1 MLFITPLPVF
11 GRGAINDFIDY
22 LFTNPTAWIRNN
34 VLNSPSSFDGFYTDS
49 LNYALLLFFGLLIG
63 LILAF
68 LATRFFQKS
77 TKFLG
82 AAVSIALTYYLAW
95 VFLIY
100 GFSKI
105 LGIQFP
111 EISDEHILSEINPK
125 DKDLLFWTYMGMN
138 RSLVLILGFAEISIA
153 CLLFI
158 RKTRKLGLLLFTLT
172 MAQIVLINFSF
183 DISVQM
189 LSSLLFLIALVLSKE
204 AIIQIFAALFKEK
217 RVVSKLP
224 NIEMNKSLHHP
235 LKIMIIS
242 LLIISAL
249 YTSL

>member
-11 GRGAINDFIDY
+11 GRGAINNFIDY
-22 LFTNPTAWIRNN
+22 LFTTPTVWIRNN
-34 VLNSPSSFDGFYTDS
+34 ILNSPNSFDGFYTDS
-49 LNYALLLFFGLLIG
+49 LNYVLLLFFGLLIG
-63 LILAF
+63 LILVF

-111 EISDEHILSEINPK
+111 EISDEHILFEINPK
-125 DKDLLFWTYMGMN
+125 DNDLLFWTFMGMN
-138 RSLVLILGFAEISIA
+138 RSLVLILGFAEITIA

-158 RKTRKLGLLLFTLT
+158 KKTRKLGLFMFSLF

-183 DISVQM
+183 DISVKIF
-189 LSSLLFLIALVLSKE
+189 SSLLLLIALFLSKD
-204 AIIQIFAALFKEK
+204 AITQIFAALLKDEH
-217 RVVSKLP
+217 VVSKLP
-224 NIEMNKSLHHP
+224 NIEMIKSPHHP
-235 LKIMIIS
+235 LKVLIIA
-242 LLIISAL
+242 LLFISAL